1 MRRAI
6 TQREARAFRR
16 YEAEMLRA
24 YDALLAVTEEDRQL
38 LLALFDE
45 PERSRQ
51 ASKLTVVPICVDPER
66 VRPVAKMLNDECG
79 VMNADYS
86 AIPHSSLRI
95 HRSALQ
101 PYCTSAPCS
110 GLPM

>member
-1 MRRAI
+1 
-6 TQREARAFRR
+6 
-16 YEAEMLRA
+16 MLRA

-66 VRPVAKMLNDECG
+66 VRPVAKMRSDECG
-79 VMNADYS
+79 VMNAKLS
-86 AIPHSSLRI
+86 EQSPHSSLRI